1 MCLYNYLNY
10 IGSCGGEINLELESN
25 TTTIESPNYP
35 LDYFEDINCK
45 WYITTPPGTYAR
57 ITFSHFSTE
66 SVYDTVKL
74 YNGEPCDH
82 DTTQLATLSGQM
94 EDLSYTQCDS
104 LSEHLLVDF
113 KTDGSDSYTGF
124 RASIETTPIRN
135 HQSKNT

>member
-1 MCLYNYLNY
+1 MCLYNLLNY

-35 LDYFEDINCK
+35 LDYIEDINCK

-74 YNGEPCDH
+74 YM
-82 DTTQLATLSGQM
+82 TLTLYVIVSKVWV
-94 EDLSYTQCDS
+94 L
-104 LSEHLLVDF
+104 
-113 KTDGSDSYTGF
+113 KTF
-124 RASIETTPIRN
+124 L
-135 HQSKNT
+135 